1 MATIRLV
8 PSTYYLS
15 NSSYLAVANAS
26 EMYTNVDSTTH
37 GTFTHN
43 RASTSNTYYAYLR
56 GFNFGD
62 VPSNAEVSGFT
73 IKLKASA
80 TGHTTSTSTSYQ
92 MSLSNGTTQIGS
104 TYASGRLST
113 SVQTFTFSEGSL
125 TWNTIVGYGSN
136 FSIRIPL
143 RRASS
148 NTADVVSVY
157 GAEIEVTYTIPNPR
171 TVTTTLSGNG
181 TIDPSGTNT
190 YYDGDEFEL
199 VIDPTNASDTVTATR
214 NGTDITTQLVRHAG
228 GETTEQNVLG
238 EYTLIS
244 GGFNSGESWFE
255 GIVGNGYDTS
265 DTTTT
270 NYYSSSSST
279 RAVFQYDVSFS
290 GIPNDA
296 TIKSLYMMVN
306 GHAESTSNSNEYMC
320 VQLKSGNTDLSEQ
333 LNFKSVGTSNS
344 TQTVTANVTPTVTQL
359 ESLVIEC
366 ELGYYGGA
374 INGATVFL
382 TYEVSGVY
390 YTYSTTISGDMTIA
404 VTIGSVAQDELYIK
418 VNGTAVKAVAV
429 YKRANGVAVLQS
441 DLEQVFDSG
450 TNYKVSS

>member
-1 MATIRLV
+1 MATIRLT
-8 PSTYYLS
+8 PSTYAVSSTSYLS
-15 NSSYLAVANAS
+15 VSNAANA
-26 EMYTNVDSTTH
+26 YTNTDSTTYA
-37 GTFTHN
+37 TITN
-43 RASTSNTYYAYLR
+43 TNASTSSRYYYLR

-62 VPSNAEVSGFT
+62 IPAGAVVTDFA
-73 IKLKASA
+73 IKIRGYEQGLA
-80 TGHTTSTSTSYQ
+80 TSTSYAPR
-92 MSLSNGTTQIGS
+92 LANGTSALANT
-104 TYASGRLST
+104 TASSNFGT
-113 SVQTFTFSEGSL
+113 SATTITIPTGAL
-125 TWNTIVGYGSN
+125 TWEQIVNYGSN
-136 FSIRIPL
+136 FTIMVYV
-143 RRASS
+143 RRASR
-148 NTADVVSVY
+148 NTTGYFYCY
-157 GAEIEVTYTIPNPR
+157 GAEIEVTYTIPDPR

-199 VIDPTNASDTVTATR
+199 VIEPTNASDTVTATR
-214 NGTDITTQLVRHAG
+214 NGTDITAQLVRHAG
-228 GETTEQNVLG
+228 GETTAHNVLG

-255 GIVGNGYDTS
+255 GIVGNGHDTS

-320 VQLKSGNTDLSEQ
+320 VQLRSGNTDLSEQ

-344 TQTVTANVTPTVTQL
+344 TQTVTANVTPTVAQL

-404 VTIGSVAQDELYIK
+404 VTIGSVAQNELYIK

-429 YKRANGVAVLQS
+429 YKRVNGVAVLQS